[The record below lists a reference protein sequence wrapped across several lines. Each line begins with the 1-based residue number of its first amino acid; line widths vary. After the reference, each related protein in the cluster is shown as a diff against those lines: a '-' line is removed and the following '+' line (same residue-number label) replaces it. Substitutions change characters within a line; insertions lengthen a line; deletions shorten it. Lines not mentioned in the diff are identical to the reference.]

1 MRLILALLVAALIYD
16 ALAYDSAYTK
26 HAWAEV
32 VAFFDGGQPATK
44 I

>member
-16 ALAYDSAYTK
+16 AVAHDSAYTK
-26 HAWAEV
+26 QAWAEV
-32 VAFFDGGQPATK
+32 VSFFDADKPATS

>member
-16 ALAYDSAYTK
+16 AVAYDSAYTK
-26 HAWAEV
+26 HAWAEI
-32 VAFFDGGQPATK
+32 VAFFDRADGSAS